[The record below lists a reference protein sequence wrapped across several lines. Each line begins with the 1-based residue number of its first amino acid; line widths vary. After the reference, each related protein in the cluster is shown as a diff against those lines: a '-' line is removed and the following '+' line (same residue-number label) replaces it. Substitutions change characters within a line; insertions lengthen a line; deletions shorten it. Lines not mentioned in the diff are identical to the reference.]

1 MKNKSEEQKKLNAFT
16 PQHQDRINMMV
27 EKLNQIKNDKT
38 ITEETVKE
46 LDNLISQLLVFRSG
60 CVSNIINWTK
70 QGYLVE

>member
-1 MKNKSEEQKKLNAFT
+1 MKNKSEEHKKLNTFT
-16 PQHQDRINMMV
+16 PQHQERINMMV

-38 ITEETVKE
+38 ITEETIKE
-46 LDNLISQLLVFRSG
+46 LDNLISQLLVFRSS